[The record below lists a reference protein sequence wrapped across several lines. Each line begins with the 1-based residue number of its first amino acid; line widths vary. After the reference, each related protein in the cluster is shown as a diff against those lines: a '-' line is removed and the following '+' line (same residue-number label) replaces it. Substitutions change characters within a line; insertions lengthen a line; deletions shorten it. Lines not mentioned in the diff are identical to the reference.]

1 MKKKWLIGIIA
12 YVGLLAICLIVVYLF
27 PQVRGILTSTYIAEQ
42 GEISLSEDVTG
53 YILRD
58 ETVYTAAA
66 PSDIKRLAE
75 EGTLYPANTQAVE
88 LSPGGI
94 ANTENENQF
103 KAVLSLL
110 GDAVKPSADG
120 MVSDAGYISYSI
132 DGYEDRLNPKNI
144 QDIKMSEY
152 EGINVGLKTNAAK
165 GQCTIGDP
173 LFKITRNGKWY
184 LVFFVDI
191 DNTFRYEEGDTVEIT
206 IGDVTETAYISEV
219 TEGVHVSR
227 VVLKCGFFY
236 KNCLKDRKIDATV
249 TTASARGLKL
259 ETKSIVERDGKKG
272 VLVKDKLGNYTF
284 TRIALK
290 ADNGKECIAYQD
302 LFMDDEGNFV
312 ETIGIYDEIVTRPT
326 EKEIKE
332 AA

>member
-27 PQVRGILTSTYIAEQ
+27 PQVRGILTTTYIAEQ

-53 YILRD
+53 YVLRD
-58 ETVYTAAA
+58 ETVYTAASA
-66 PSDIKRLAE
+66 SDIKRIAK
-75 EGTLYPANTQAVE
+75 EGTLYPANTQVLEIA
-88 LSPGGI
+88 PGET
-94 ANTENENQF
+94 ASTENENQY

-110 GDAVKPSADG
+110 GDDVKPTADG
-120 MVSDAGYISYSI
+120 MVGSAGYISYSV
-132 DGYEDRLNPKNI
+132 DGYEARLNPKNI
-144 QDIKMSEY
+144 KDIKKSEY
-152 EGINVGLKTNAAK
+152 DAINVSLKTDTVK

-173 LFKITRNGKWY
+173 LFKMTKNGKWY

-191 DNTFRYEEGDTVEIT
+191 DNTFRYEEGDTVDIT
-206 IGDVTETAYISEV
+206 IGDVTEQAYISEV

-227 VVLKCGFFY
+227 IVLKCGFFY
-236 KNCLKDRKIDATV
+236 KDCLKDRKVNATV
-249 TTASARGLKL
+249 TTASAKGLKL
-259 ETKSIVERDGKKG
+259 ETKSVVERDGNKG

-284 TRIALK
+284 TRVALK

>member
-1 MKKKWLIGIIA
+1 MKKKWLIGAIA
-12 YVGLLAICLIVVYLF
+12 YAGLLAICLIVVYLF
-27 PQVRGILTSTYIAEQ
+27 PQVRGILTTTYITEQ

-58 ETVYTAAA
+58 ETVYTA
-66 PSDIKRLAE
+66 PSACNVKRLAKE
-75 EGTLYPANTQAVE
+75 DTLYPANNQVVE
-88 LSPGGI
+88 ITAGGN
-94 ANTENENQF
+94 ANTENENQY

-110 GDAVKPSADG
+110 GDAATPAGDG
-120 MVSDAGYISYSI
+120 ICKDAGYVSYFV
-132 DGYEDRLNPKNI
+132 DGYEARLNPSNI
-144 QDIKMSEY
+144 PDIKMSEY
-152 EGINVGLKTNAAK
+152 EAINVGLMADTAK
-165 GQCTIGDP
+165 GECTIGDP
-173 LFKITRNGKWY
+173 IYKMTKNGKWY
-184 LVFFVDI
+184 LVFFVDVE
-191 DNTFRYEEGDTVEIT
+191 NTFRYEEGDTVDIT
-206 IGDVTETAYISEV
+206 IEDVTEKAYISEV

-236 KNCLKDRKIDATV
+236 KGCLKDRKVDATV
-249 TTASARGLKL
+249 TTASAKGLKL
-259 ETKSIVERDGKKG
+259 ETKSIVERNGNKG

-326 EKEIKE
+326 KKEIKE